1 MKIKIKDQIPDT
13 EIFHLVEGEPKISKI
28 KEILGTG

>member
-13 EIFHLVEGEPKISKI
+13 EIFRLVNGEPKKI
-28 KEILGTG
+28 NLGKS